1 MVGRLPDPS
10 FRLQA
15 WNAKRGWWSYTGLFI
30 YLFSLSV
37 AKFQSAIELYHS
49 QPENLP
55 DTHCLF
61 CRRFA
66 KFRSKPAAA
75 LQASLL
81 LIQVSKFV
89 RMRTETM
96 LSLDTYLSEDKGFGF
111 SMQEEDPCRDLL
123 EQYLNINDEPTQASE
138 STKGAADLQDFDF
151 KLDEETE
158 SSESCSANT
167 KISSINS
174 PPLDLHSLAVRQAV
188 GQRPHRSNVRQHASR
203 AAISSTEFLDLEG
216 RAPSQSDHIKVSSS
230 SSSYSA
236 VPTLRRKGKFCTP
249 AAEETRGQPPNII
262 KKPSKEDG
270 MSRPSYGHVRHE
282 SLPYQEWTQRF
293 GQISLQQP
301 PSTPQSS
308 PSRTTGTFRDKRPS
322 NILTSTQSPSQDR
335 LPKAR
340 RPEEKAASG
349 SGISRRST
357 PSDTSRLITVGI
369 SPTLREWTNQNDEAV
384 SPLTLSDS
392 TRLHAPPLRHA
403 HTWNYSSVSSLD
415 GQINPLSPGFS
426 LSPTHV
432 QPSWLHHHGLPENTN
447 SYYQNGTPSQL
458 SANSSQYSAPP
469 LTPHAIPGFTP
480 RSLMPQYSPYDD
492 FINEDP
498 SGDYSIVGADVGAG
512 AGADADFPS
521 HAGAG
526 SMQQNAY
533 GTNKDR
539 ELASIPRPSTPPD
552 QTDSSAP
559 LHSPLKRHLRSQSK
573 LHRRSQKSLGHIKQ
587 PKSATSLKSPKSA
600 GALRSPKSTG
610 QFGFVNL
617 GPNDKS
623 KILTGVAPSGSS
635 KTKARREQEAIEKK
649 RRSSQAALKAVEALG
664 GDVERLKV
672 DLEIEEGMELGI

>member
-1 MVGRLPDPS
+1 
-10 FRLQA
+10 
-15 WNAKRGWWSYTGLFI
+15 
-30 YLFSLSV
+30 
-37 AKFQSAIELYHS
+37 
-49 QPENLP
+49 
-55 DTHCLF
+55 
-61 CRRFA
+61 
-66 KFRSKPAAA
+66 
-75 LQASLL
+75 
-81 LIQVSKFV
+81 
-89 RMRTETM
+89 MRAETM

-111 SMQEEDPCRDLL
+111 STQDEDPCRDLL
-123 EQYLNINDEPTQASE
+123 EQYLNINDDPTPASE
-138 STKGAADLQDFDF
+138 STKAVADLQEFDF
-151 KLDEETE
+151 KVDEETE
-158 SSESCSANT
+158 SNESCSANT
-167 KISSINS
+167 SISRVNLQRAI
-174 PPLDLHSLAVRQAV
+174 
-188 GQRPHRSNVRQHASR
+188 GQRLHRPIVRHHAPR
-203 AAISSTEFLDLEG
+203 TAIPSTDYLNLEG
-216 RAPSQSDHIKVSSS
+216 GAPSQSDHMKVSSS

-249 AAEETRGQPPNII
+249 AAEQTRGQSTNII
-262 KKPSKEDG
+262 RKPSKEDS
-270 MSRPSYGHVRHE
+270 MSRPSYGNVRHE

-301 PSTPQSS
+301 PATPHSS
-308 PSRTTGTFRDKRPS
+308 PSRSTGTFRDKRPS
-322 NILTSTQSPSQDR
+322 NILTSTQTPSQDR
-335 LPKAR
+335 LPKAKQ
-340 RPEEKAASG
+340 PEERAPSG
-349 SGISRRST
+349 SGLSRKST

-369 SPTLREWTNQNDEAV
+369 SPTLREWTHQDDEAV

-392 TRLHAPPLRHA
+392 ARLHPPPLRHA
-403 HTWNYSSVSSLD
+403 HTWNYTPITPLD
-415 GQINPLSPGFS
+415 GPITPLSPGFT

-432 QPSWLHHHGLPENTN
+432 QPSWLHQHGLPENTT
-447 SYYQNGTPSQL
+447 SYYQNGNTPSQL
-458 SANSSQYSAPP
+458 SANSSQYSGAPP

-480 RSLMPQYSPYDD
+480 RSLIPQYSPYDD

-498 SGDYSIVGADVGAG
+498 SSEYSVVGAG

-526 SMQQNAY
+526 SMRQQDAY
-533 GTNKDR
+533 DNTNKDR
-539 ELASIPRPSTPPD
+539 ELASIHRPSTPPD
-552 QTDSSAP
+552 PTDDSHEP

-600 GALRSPKSTG
+600 GALRSPRSTG

>member
-1 MVGRLPDPS
+1 
-10 FRLQA
+10 
-15 WNAKRGWWSYTGLFI
+15 
-30 YLFSLSV
+30 
-37 AKFQSAIELYHS
+37 
-49 QPENLP
+49 
-55 DTHCLF
+55 
-61 CRRFA
+61 
-66 KFRSKPAAA
+66 
-75 LQASLL
+75 
-81 LIQVSKFV
+81 
-89 RMRTETM
+89 M

-111 SMQEEDPCRDLL
+111 STQEDPCRDLL
-123 EQYLNINDEPTQASE
+123 EQYLNINDDPTPASE
-138 STKGAADLQDFDF
+138 STKAVADLQEFDF

-158 SSESCSANT
+158 SSESCSAKTN
-167 KISSINS
+167 ISRVNP
-174 PPLDLHSLAVRQAV
+174 PPLHPHSLAVQRAT
-188 GQRPHRSNVRQHASR
+188 GQRPPRPIVRHHASR
-203 AAISSTEFLDLEG
+203 TALSSTNYLNLEG
-216 RAPSQSDHIKVSSS
+216 GAPSQPNHMKVSSA

-249 AAEETRGQPPNII
+249 AGEQTRGQSPTII
-262 KKPSKEDG
+262 RKPSKEDS

-308 PSRTTGTFRDKRPS
+308 PSHSTGTFRDKRPS
-322 NILTSTQSPSQDR
+322 NILTSTQTPSQDR
-335 LPKAR
+335 LPKAK
-340 RPEEKAASG
+340 RPEERAPTG
-349 SGISRRST
+349 SGISRKST

-369 SPTLREWTNQNDEAV
+369 SPTLREWTHQDDEPV
-384 SPLTLSDS
+384 SPLTLSDN

-403 HTWNYSSVSSLD
+403 HTWNYSSVSPLD
-415 GQINPLSPGFS
+415 GSITPLSPSFT

-432 QPSWLHHHGLPENTN
+432 QPSWLHQHGLPENTN
-447 SYYQNGTPSQL
+447 SYYQNGNTPSQL
-458 SANSSQYSAPP
+458 SANPSQYSGAPP

-480 RSLMPQYSPYDD
+480 RSLIPQYSPYDD

-498 SGDYSIVGADVGAG
+498 SSEYSVVGAG
-512 AGADADFPS
+512 AGAGADSEFPS

-526 SMQQNAY
+526 SMRQQDTYDN
-533 GTNKDR
+533 TNKDR
-539 ELASIPRPSTPPD
+539 ELASIQRPSTPPD
-552 QTDSSAP
+552 QTDSTGAP
-559 LHSPLKRHLRSQSK
+559 LPSPLKRHLRSQSK
-573 LHRRSQKSLGHIKQ
+573 LHRRSQKSLGNIRQ

-600 GALRSPKSTG
+600 GALRSPRSTG

>member
-1 MVGRLPDPS
+1 
-10 FRLQA
+10 
-15 WNAKRGWWSYTGLFI
+15 
-30 YLFSLSV
+30 
-37 AKFQSAIELYHS
+37 
-49 QPENLP
+49 
-55 DTHCLF
+55 
-61 CRRFA
+61 
-66 KFRSKPAAA
+66 
-75 LQASLL
+75 
-81 LIQVSKFV
+81 
-89 RMRTETM
+89 M

-111 SMQEEDPCRDLL
+111 STQEEDPCRDLL
-123 EQYLNINDEPTQASE
+123 EQYLNINDDPTPASE
-138 STKGAADLQDFDF
+138 STKVAEDLREFDF
-151 KLDEETE
+151 KFDEETE

-167 KISSINS
+167 KISRINP
-174 PPLDLHSLAVRQAV
+174 PPLDLHSLAVCQAI
-188 GQRPHRSNVRQHASR
+188 GQRPHRPIVRQHASR
-203 AAISSTEFLDLEG
+203 AAISSAEFLDLEG
-216 RAPSQSDHIKVSSS
+216 RAPSQSDHMKLSSS
-230 SSSYSA
+230 TSSYSA

-249 AAEETRGQPPNII
+249 AAEETRCQQPNKI

-270 MSRPSYGHVRHE
+270 MSRPSYSHVRHE
-282 SLPYQEWTQRF
+282 SLPYHEWTQRF

-301 PSTPQSS
+301 PSTSQSS
-308 PSRTTGTFRDKRPS
+308 PSRSTGTFREKRPS

-335 LPKAR
+335 LPKAKG
-340 RPEEKAASG
+340 PEEKAASG

-369 SPTLREWTNQNDEAV
+369 SPTLREWTHQDDEAV

-392 TRLHAPPLRHA
+392 ARLHAPPLRHA
-403 HTWNYSSVSSLD
+403 HTWNYSSGSTLD
-415 GQINPLSPGFS
+415 GPITPLSPGFS

-432 QPSWLHHHGLPENTN
+432 QPSWLHHHGLPENAN

-480 RSLMPQYSPYDD
+480 RSLMPHYSPYDD

-498 SGDYSIVGADVGAG
+498 SGDYSVVV

-533 GTNKDR
+533 SKDR
-539 ELASIPRPSTPPD
+539 ERQLASIPRPSTPPD
-552 QTDSSAP
+552 QADCPAP
-559 LHSPLKRHLRSQSK
+559 LQSPLKRHLRSQSK
-573 LHRRSQKSLGHIKQ
+573 MHRRSQKSLGHIKQ

>member
-1 MVGRLPDPS
+1 M
-10 FRLQA
+10 Q
-15 WNAKRGWWSYTGLFI
+15 
-30 YLFSLSV
+30 
-37 AKFQSAIELYHS
+37 
-49 QPENLP
+49 
-55 DTHCLF
+55 
-61 CRRFA
+61 
-66 KFRSKPAAA
+66 
-75 LQASLL
+75 
-81 LIQVSKFV
+81 
-89 RMRTETM
+89 TETM

-111 SMQEEDPCRDLL
+111 STQEEDPCRDLL
-123 EQYLNINDEPTQASE
+123 EQYLNINDDPTPASE
-138 STKGAADLQDFDF
+138 STKAVADLQEFDF

-158 SSESCSANT
+158 SSEGCSANT
-167 KISSINS
+167 EISRVNS
-174 PPLDLHSLAVRQAV
+174 PPLHLHSSAVRRAR
-188 GQRPHRSNVRQHASR
+188 GQRPHRPIVRHNASGT
-203 AAISSTEFLDLEG
+203 AISSTEFLNLEG
-216 RAPSQSDHIKVSSS
+216 GAQSQSDQMKVSSL

-236 VPTLRRKGKFCTP
+236 VPTLRRKGKFCTL
-249 AAEETRGQPPNII
+249 AAEQTRGQSPNII
-262 KKPSKEDG
+262 RKPSREDS

-282 SLPYQEWTQRF
+282 SLPHQEWTQRF
-293 GQISLQQP
+293 GQISLLQQP

-308 PSRTTGTFRDKRPS
+308 PSRSTGTFRAKRPS
-322 NILTSTQSPSQDR
+322 NILTSTQTPSQDR
-335 LPKAR
+335 LPKAK

-349 SGISRRST
+349 STISRRST
-357 PSDTSRLITVGI
+357 RSDTSRLISVGI
-369 SPTLREWTNQNDEAV
+369 SPTLREWTNQDEEPV

-392 TRLHAPPLRHA
+392 ARLHAPPLRHA
-403 HTWNYSSVSSLD
+403 HTWNYSSVSPLD
-415 GQINPLSPGFS
+415 GPITPLSPSFG

-432 QPSWLHHHGLPENTN
+432 QPSWLHHHGLPQNTN

-480 RSLMPQYSPYDD
+480 RSLIPQYSPYDD

-498 SGDYSIVGADVGAG
+498 SSDYSIVGAGAG
-512 AGADADFPS
+512 ACADADYPS

-526 SMQQNAY
+526 SMRQDAY
-533 GTNKDR
+533 DINKDR

-600 GALRSPKSTG
+600 GALRSPRSTG

>member
-1 MVGRLPDPS
+1 
-10 FRLQA
+10 
-15 WNAKRGWWSYTGLFI
+15 
-30 YLFSLSV
+30 
-37 AKFQSAIELYHS
+37 
-49 QPENLP
+49 
-55 DTHCLF
+55 
-61 CRRFA
+61 
-66 KFRSKPAAA
+66 
-75 LQASLL
+75 
-81 LIQVSKFV
+81 
-89 RMRTETM
+89 MRAETM
-96 LSLDTYLSEDKGFGF
+96 LSLDAYLSEDKGFGF
-111 SMQEEDPCRDLL
+111 STQEEDPCRDLL
-123 EQYLNINDEPTQASE
+123 EQFLNINDDPTPASE
-138 STKGAADLQDFDF
+138 STKALADLQEFDF
-151 KLDEETE
+151 KLDEETK
-158 SSESCSANT
+158 SSESGSANT
-167 KISSINS
+167 KIPQVNS
-174 PPLDLHSLAVRQAV
+174 PPLHLHSLAVRRAI
-188 GQRPHRSNVRQHASR
+188 GQRPHRPIVRHHASR
-203 AAISSTEFLDLEG
+203 TAISSTEFLNLEG
-216 RAPSQSDHIKVSSS
+216 GAPSESGHMKVSSS

-249 AAEETRGQPPNII
+249 AAEQTRGQPPNII
-262 KKPSKEDG
+262 RKPSKEDS
-270 MSRPSYGHVRHE
+270 MSQSSYGHVRHE
-282 SLPYQEWTQRF
+282 NLPYQEWTQRF

-308 PSRTTGTFRDKRPS
+308 ASRSTGIFRDKRPS
-322 NILTSTQSPSQDR
+322 NILTSTQTPSQDR
-335 LPKAR
+335 LPKAK

-369 SPTLREWTNQNDEAV
+369 SPTLREWTHQDEEAV
-384 SPLTLSDS
+384 SPLTLSDN

-403 HTWNYSSVSSLD
+403 HTWNYTSVTPLD
-415 GQINPLSPGFS
+415 GAITPLSPGFS

-432 QPSWLHHHGLPENTN
+432 QPSWLHQHGLPENTN
-447 SYYQNGTPSQL
+447 SYYQNGTTAQL
-458 SANSSQYSAPP
+458 STNSSQYSAPP

-480 RSLMPQYSPYDD
+480 RSLIPKYSPYDD

-498 SGDYSIVGADVGAG
+498 SGDYSVVGAG
-512 AGADADFPS
+512 AGPDADFPS
-521 HAGAG
+521 HAGAA
-526 SMQQNAY
+526 SMRQDAY
-533 GTNKDR
+533 DTDKDR
-539 ELASIPRPSTPPD
+539 GLASIPRPSTPPD
-552 QTDSSAP
+552 QTDSPAP

-600 GALRSPKSTG
+600 GALRSPRSTG

>member
-1 MVGRLPDPS
+1 
-10 FRLQA
+10 
-15 WNAKRGWWSYTGLFI
+15 
-30 YLFSLSV
+30 
-37 AKFQSAIELYHS
+37 
-49 QPENLP
+49 
-55 DTHCLF
+55 
-61 CRRFA
+61 
-66 KFRSKPAAA
+66 
-75 LQASLL
+75 
-81 LIQVSKFV
+81 
-89 RMRTETM
+89 M

-111 SMQEEDPCRDLL
+111 STQEDPCRDLL
-123 EQYLNINDEPTQASE
+123 EQYLNINDDPTPASE
-138 STKGAADLQDFDF
+138 STKAVAELHEFDF

-167 KISSINS
+167 RTSQGNS
-174 PPLDLHSLAVRQAV
+174 PPLYPHSLAAQRAI
-188 GQRPHRSNVRQHASR
+188 GQRPHRPIVRHHASR
-203 AAISSTEFLDLEG
+203 TAISSTEYLNLEG
-216 RAPSQSDHIKVSSS
+216 GAPSKSDRMKVSSS

-236 VPTLRRKGKFCTP
+236 VPTLRRKGRFCVA
-249 AAEETRGQPPNII
+249 AAEQTRGQSSNII
-262 KKPSKEDG
+262 RKPSKEDS

-308 PSRTTGTFRDKRPS
+308 PSRSTGTFRDKRPS
-322 NILTSTQSPSQDR
+322 NILTSTQTPSHDR
-335 LPKAR
+335 LPKAK
-340 RPEEKAASG
+340 RPEERAPSG
-349 SGISRRST
+349 SGISRKST

-369 SPTLREWTNQNDEAV
+369 SPTLREWTHQDDEAV
-384 SPLTLSDS
+384 SPLTLTDS
-392 TRLHAPPLRHA
+392 ARLHAPPLRHA
-403 HTWNYSSVSSLD
+403 HTWNYSSVSPLD
-415 GQINPLSPGFS
+415 GSITPLSPGFS

-432 QPSWLHHHGLPENTN
+432 QPSWLHQHGLPENTT
-447 SYYQNGTPSQL
+447 SYYQNGNTPSQL
-458 SANSSQYSAPP
+458 SANSSQYSGAPP
-469 LTPHAIPGFTP
+469 LTPHTIAGFTP
-480 RSLMPQYSPYDD
+480 HSLIPQYSPYDD

-498 SGDYSIVGADVGAG
+498 SGDYSVVGAG
-512 AGADADFPS
+512 AGAGADTDFPS

-526 SMQQNAY
+526 SLRQDTYDN
-533 GTNKDR
+533 TNKDR

-552 QTDSSAP
+552 QTDDSAAP
-559 LHSPLKRHLRSQSK
+559 LNSPLKRHLRSQSK

-600 GALRSPKSTG
+600 GALRSPRSTG

-672 DLEIEEGMELGI
+672 DLEIEEGMELGL